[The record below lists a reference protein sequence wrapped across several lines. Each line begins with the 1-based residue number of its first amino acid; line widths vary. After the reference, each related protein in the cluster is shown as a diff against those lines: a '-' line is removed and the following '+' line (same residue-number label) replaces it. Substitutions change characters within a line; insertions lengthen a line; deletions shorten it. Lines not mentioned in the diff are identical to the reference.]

1 MRKAITTLILLAAS
15 TAAPAQMH
23 KCITADGQVRY
34 SDRACPAAD
43 RASAIK
49 AAPIAAP
56 TIADAEMAQ
65 ARRRAANGQVRE
77 IDRQQARASADARAK
92 AVTVAADRVREV
104 KRQNRDPARCA
115 HARYALAA
123 MQRRDPIGW
132 RMDVSSF
139 EYQQQEALYC
149 GP

>member
-23 KCITADGQVRY
+23 KCITAD
-34 SDRACPAAD
+34 
-43 RASAIK
+43 
-49 AAPIAAP
+49 
-56 TIADAEMAQ
+56 
-65 ARRRAANGQVRE
+65 GQVRE